1 MTNTEGILS
10 AGGNSGTMS
19 DIVDVW
25 TQSDTTLPRSTLT
38 YIISPL
44 DAGNGGLP
52 TMWRMDRGSI
62 DGGMCYVMAD
72 ENVRIE
78 IYFAHGLTGEQ
89 RAAVIDSFGR
99 QLGKHLADESN

>member
-1 MTNTEGILS
+1 MTANI
-10 AGGNSGTMS
+10 S
-19 DIVDVW
+19 DIIAEW
-25 TQSDTTLPRSTLT
+25 TQADTPLPRPTLA

-44 DAGNGGLP
+44 VAGNGSP
-52 TMWRMDRGSI
+52 AMWRMDRGSI
-62 DGGMCYVMAD
+62 DGGACFVMAD

-99 QLGKHLADESN
+99 LMERG

>member
-25 TQSDTTLPRSTLT
+25 TQSDTPLPRPTLS

-44 DAGNGGLP
+44 VAGNGNP
-52 TMWRMDRGSI
+52 VMWRMDRGSI
-62 DGGMCYVMAD
+62 PGGMCYVFD
-72 ENVRIE
+72 DSDLRVE